1 MNIIGQSIP
10 IYFTV
15 NENDS
20 VTVTVYEV
28 TNYDGPSSKYKF
40 NIIDNI
46 TIPITQTEYLLMC
59 KPNTYYRIE
68 FKGFDTK
75 TVRLAYVMTKE
86 PIKGFPLDMLIDFNI
101 DKVLNVRYNRQTK
114 IYEYLIY

>member
-10 IYFTV
+10 IYFTI

-40 NIIDNI
+40 NIIDDI
-46 TIPITQTEYLLMC
+46 TIPITQTEYLLMF
-59 KPNTYYRIE
+59 KSNTYYRIE
-68 FKGFDTK
+68 FKGFNTNTTK
-75 TVRLAYVMTKE
+75 VSYVMTKE
-86 PIKGFPLDMLIDFNI
+86 PIKGFPLDMFIDFNDI
-101 DKVLNVRYNRQTK
+101 KVLSVKYNHQIK
-114 IYEYLIY
+114 IYEYLNY